1 MGRLISFS
9 SATALVFLSLA
20 PLVQAQEAS
29 IRKTLSLI
37 PEDQAWGDVVENTQ
51 PCSVPG
57 EASCS
62 RFTASNKPL
71 TPLQSF
77 SAQSSPAISS
87 NENDPAKVSNA
98 LAPALASLVKEKALA
113 AKTPK
118 TAFQKVLKNPPLI
131 HGGNGTF
138 ITLPSGVQRVN
149 QTTQKTLKS
158 LSNDNNQ

>member
-37 PEDQAWGDVVENTQ
+37 PDDQAWGDVVENTQ

-87 NENDPAKVSNA
+87 NQNDPAKVSQ
-98 LAPALASLVKEKALA
+98 LAQRPTKFELAIRTRGEWGCVR
-113 AKTPK
+113 K
-118 TAFQKVLKNPPLI
+118 TATGFP
-131 HGGNGTF
+131 
-138 ITLPSGVQRVN
+138 
-149 QTTQKTLKS
+149 
-158 LSNDNNQ
+158 D

>member
-1 MGRLISFS
+1 MGRFIPFFSAAALIFL
-9 SATALVFLSLA
+9 ALEPS
-20 PLVQAQEAS
+20 VQAQEAS
-29 IRKTLSLI
+29 MRKTLSLI
-37 PEDQAWGDVVENTQ
+37 PDDQAWGDVVENTQ

-62 RFTASNKPL
+62 RFNASNKPL

-77 SAQSSPAISS
+77 SAQSSPTAVS
-87 NENDPAKVSNA
+87 NQNDPAKVSNA

-118 TAFQKVLKNPPLI
+118 TALRNILKNPPSI

-149 QTTQKTLKS
+149 QTTRKTLKS
-158 LSNDNNQ
+158 LSNDPNQ